1 IFLKEHDPI
10 FLQLAVAAE
19 RAFVSD
25 PNTTLIKLRQLGEA
39 FAQDIAARSA
49 IAFDHSTSQLD
60 LLARIDRELR
70 LDPTIRSL
78 FHTLRVEGNKA
89 THQFQTQHRE
99 AIDGLRVA
107 RALAIWY
114 HQSFGQQGA
123 AFK

>member
-1 IFLKEHDPI
+1 
-10 FLQLAVAAE
+10 
-19 RAFVSD
+19 
-25 PNTTLIKLRQLGEA
+25 
-39 FAQDIAARSA
+39 
-49 IAFDHSTSQLD
+49 
-60 LLARIDRELR
+60 
-70 LDPTIRSL
+70 IRSL

-123 AFK
+123 AFKPGPFVAPIDPSRELRELQAQIEQLNTQLREASQQADNHQQLAELMAQEKSEYAELAEQMDA